1 MREHPI
7 FTREREHLY
16 CEVPISFADAALG
29 GELQVPTLD
38 GRVNLKIPDETQTG
52 KLFRIRGKGVNM
64 GDIRG
69 GGLCDLYCRVV
80 VETPIKLNK
89 RQRELLQEFDSVT
102 DDHHSP
108 RRTSWFDGVRKFIDS
123 LTD

>member
-1 MREHPI
+1 MG
-7 FTREREHLY
+7 
-16 CEVPISFADAALG
+16 VALLASAEL
-29 GELQVPTLD
+29 GE
-38 GRVNLKIPDETQTG
+38 
-52 KLFRIRGKGVNM
+52 
-64 GDIRG
+64 IRG
-69 GGLCDLYCRVV
+69 GGLGDLYCRVV